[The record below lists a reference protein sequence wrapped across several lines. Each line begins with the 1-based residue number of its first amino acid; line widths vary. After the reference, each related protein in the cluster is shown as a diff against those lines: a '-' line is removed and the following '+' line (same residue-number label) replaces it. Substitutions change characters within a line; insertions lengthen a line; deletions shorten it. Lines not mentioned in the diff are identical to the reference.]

1 MQGEEAGADTEAAA
15 SHLEDLDKKINEGAS
30 IKQQV
35 FSIDKTPDI
44 GRTCH
49 LGLL

>member
-30 IKQQV
+30 IKQQA
-35 FSIDKTPDI
+35 FSVNKTPYI